1 MTSPSGSDEDLLL
14 ERQLCFALAVASRTV
29 ISAYRPV
36 LQELNLTH
44 PQYLVMLALWEKSPR
59 SVKEIS
65 DALLLVPATLSPLLK
80 RLEALGYVTRRRVPG
95 DERSLAVGLTP
106 EGAALRDKAMGVP
119 GTMLA
124 KLGLNRAQAEDIHVA
139 MTQLIEAA
147 QIDHT
152 LQADL
157 DADGEPT
164 A

>member
-1 MTSPSGSDEDLLL
+1 
-14 ERQLCFALAVASRTV
+14 
-29 ISAYRPV
+29 
-36 LQELNLTH
+36 
-44 PQYLVMLALWEKSPR
+44 
-59 SVKEIS
+59 
-65 DALLLVPATLSPLLK
+65 
-80 RLEALGYVTRRRVPG
+80 
-95 DERSLAVGLTP
+95 
-106 EGAALRDKAMGVP
+106 MGVP